1 MNFCIL
7 IELSKKKISFL
18 YNRSD
23 GESKFTPFVGEGSA
37 LPLAIYCLGNDMQIG
52 QFAIDEAMKQNP
64 HAYTDVF
71 QAMKTVGTYK
81 YKGNEYH
88 YNTLLKNA
96 IEKYLKHFF
105 DSVLFGQNGRL
116 EQNIASM
123 PLCFVFN
130 SDIDENERL
139 FVRNC
144 FAEGGYSNL
153 ATIDYDQIVV
163 EASNCATNHAVC
175 VTSDGKDLFMCLYET
190 KTHKY
195 LGSAVMANRGKDP
208 RVESAVTKLWESLGY
223 ENYYLNFEAEKSILT
238 KLAEEFLSSGELE
251 LQQNVLFTDGYSR
264 ECFLSMR
271 ELNEYRY
278 NDDGKIVS
286 DLKNLLVKQNISPL
300 DCTVVLKGKA
310 ANNGYFKHIFNGE
323 FNALK
328 NVNDS
333 FRREVLSQLL
343 KDIKEENYKF
353 NSGVT
358 KPSSCQ
364 TKPDG
369 IEPIHTPNPPVLPS
383 GLLKREVRGKIAEI
397 KGKMRIKNYVDAK
410 KLANILLD
418 YLHEQGFD
426 IWDNEVNSILK
437 EIPIGGTVTKLKS
450 DEPKDK
456 GDSNNGYPK
465 TGNEIE
471 NPIMPDFP
479 KEDWKKCQR
488 DVRRQIAEAKAM
500 IRKGDLVAAKQSL
513 VSLKDDMNAKRISE
527 FDNSINEIIKEISE
541 TTKIVQTGK
550 TATAKGEAKKLSE
563 AERLLTSGRFPEA
576 KRAFASEGNSAM
588 AQVCSEL
595 IKSKRTINL
604 YQSGLDSAIRSKNKN
619 TAATAIR
626 ELSNLLKIYKTH
638 NVDSTIIEELINK
651 YKIIK

>member
-37 LPLAIYCLGNDMQIG
+37 LPLAIYCLGNDIQIG
-52 QFAIDEAMKQNP
+52 QFAIDEAMNQNP

-139 FVRNC
+139 FVKNC

-163 EASNCATNHAVC
+163 EASNFATNHAVC
-175 VTSDGKDLFMCLYET
+175 VTSDGKDLFMSLYET

-208 RVESAVTKLWESLGY
+208 RVETAVTKLWESLGY
-223 ENYYLNFEAEKSILT
+223 ENYYLNFDAEKPILT
-238 KLAEEFLSSGELE
+238 KLAEDFMSCGELE

-271 ELNEYRY
+271 ELNECRY

-286 DLKNLLVKQNISPL
+286 DLKNLLQKQNISPL

-323 FNALK
+323 FNSLL

-333 FRREVLSQLL
+333 FRIKILTQLL
-343 KDIKEENYKF
+343 KDIKGADYKF
-353 NSGVT
+353 TTGVPRQPRVQPI
-358 KPSSCQ
+358 KQ
-364 TKPDG
+364 QV
-369 IEPIHTPNPPVLPS
+369 IETSESPKVPT
-383 GLLKREVRGKIAEI
+383 GLIKREVRGRIAEI
-397 KGKMRIKNYVDAK
+397 KGKIRIMNYSEAK
-410 KLANILLD
+410 KLANVLLD
-418 YLHEQGFD
+418 NLHHQGYSM
-426 IWDNEVNSILK
+426 WDVEIDSILK
-437 EIPIGGTVTKLKS
+437 EISLSGGSTEITTSPKPSRPV
-450 DEPKDK
+450 EPKLIETCPVEAK
-456 GDSNNGYPK
+456 PV
-465 TGNEIE
+465 EIK
-471 NPIMPDFP
+471 
-479 KEDWKKCQR
+479 KEDPKKYQR
-488 DVRRQIAEAKAM
+488 EVRTLIAEAKAK
-500 IRKGDLVAAKQSL
+500 IRKGDLRSAIALLS
-513 VSLKDDMNAKRISE
+513 SLKKSMNEKGLCD
-527 FDNSINEIIKEISE
+527 FDKSIDEVLNTINIPANSD
-541 TTKIVQTGK
+541 TTVKKVS
-550 TATAKGEAKKLSE
+550 TASTVKKVSE
-563 AERLLTSGRFPEA
+563 AERLLASGKFPEA
-576 KRAFASEGNSAM
+576 KRAFATEGNSAM
-588 AQVCSEL
+588 AKICSEL
-595 IKSKRTINL
+595 IKSKRTITL
-604 YQSGLDSAIRSKNKN
+604 YQSGLESAKRSSNK
-619 TAATAIR
+619 TTIATVIR
-626 ELSNLLKIYKTH
+626 ELSSLLKIYKTH
-638 NVDSTIIEELINK
+638 NIDSTIIEELINK
-651 YKIIK
+651 YKTIK

>member
-37 LPLAIYCLGNDMQIG
+37 LPLAIYCLGNDIQIG
-52 QFAIDEAMKQNP
+52 QFAIDEAMNQNP
-64 HAYTDVF
+64 HAFTDVF

-139 FVRNC
+139 FVKNC

-163 EASNCATNHAVC
+163 EASNFATNHAVC
-175 VTSDGKDLFMCLYET
+175 VTSDGKDLFMSLYET

-208 RVESAVTKLWESLGY
+208 RVETAVAKLWESLGY
-223 ENYYLNFEAEKSILT
+223 ENYYLNFEAEKPILT
-238 KLAEEFLSSGELE
+238 KFAEEFLSSGELE

-271 ELNEYRY
+271 ELNDYRY

-286 DLKNLLVKQNISPL
+286 DLKNLLLKQNISPL

-323 FNALK
+323 FNSLK

-333 FRREVLSQLL
+333 FHREVLSQLL
-343 KDIKEENYKF
+343 KDIKAANYSF
-353 NSGVT
+353 NSAVPQPPKGST
-358 KPSSCQ
+358 RSGGQETPQS
-364 TKPDG
+364 
-369 IEPIHTPNPPVLPS
+369 PNPPVMPS

-397 KGKMRIKNYVDAK
+397 KGKMRIKNYIDAK
-410 KLANILLD
+410 KLAGILLD

-426 IWDNEVNSILK
+426 MWDNEVNSILK
-437 EIPIGGTVTKLKS
+437 EIPIDGIITVPITGNPEGNDGLG
-450 DEPKDK
+450 
-456 GDSNNGYPK
+456 GDSG
-465 TGNEIE
+465 IE
-471 NPIMPDFP
+471 EPITQDPP
-479 KEDWKKCQR
+479 KEDWKKYQR
-488 DVRRQIAEAKAM
+488 DVRRRIAEAKAM
-500 IRKGDLVAAKQSL
+500 IRKGDLKDAASSL
-513 VSLKDDMNAKRISE
+513 TSLKKEMNDKGISE
-527 FDNSINEIIKEISE
+527 FDNGIAEALKEIPE
-541 TTKIVQTGK
+541 TTKTSTSGK
-550 TATAKGEAKKLSE
+550 TFNTKVESKKLSE
-563 AERLLTSGRFPEA
+563 AEKLLASGKFPEA
-576 KRAFASEGNSAM
+576 KRAFASEGNSTM

-619 TAATAIR
+619 TATTAIR
-626 ELSNLLKIYKTH
+626 ELSSLLKIYKTH
-638 NVDSTIIEELINK
+638 NIDSTIIEELINK
-651 YKIIK
+651 YKTIK

>member
-37 LPLAIYCLGNDMQIG
+37 LPLAIYCLGNDIQIG
-52 QFAIDEAMKQNP
+52 QFAIDEAMNQNP

-139 FVRNC
+139 FVKNC

-163 EASNCATNHAVC
+163 AASNFATNHAVC
-175 VTSDGKDLFMCLYET
+175 VTSDGKDLFMSLYET

-195 LGSAVMANRGKDP
+195 LGSAVMTNRGKDP
-208 RVESAVTKLWESLGY
+208 RVETAVTKLWESLGY
-223 ENYYLNFEAEKSILT
+223 ENYYLNFEAEKPILT

-271 ELNEYRY
+271 ELNDYRY

-286 DLKNLLVKQNISPL
+286 DLKNLLVKQNITPL

-323 FNALK
+323 FNSLK

-343 KDIKEENYKF
+343 KDIKAANYSF
-353 NSGVT
+353 NSAAPQSPQDPT
-358 KPSSCQ
+358 EPSGQ
-364 TKPDG
+364 
-369 IEPIHTPNPPVLPS
+369 EPLQNPNPPVVPS
-383 GLLKREVRGKIAEI
+383 GVLKREVRGKIAEI

-410 KLANILLD
+410 KLAGILLD

-426 IWDNEVNSILK
+426 MWDNEVNSILK
-437 EIPIGGTVTKLKS
+437 EIPIGGTSVPREPQK
-450 DEPKDK
+450 DEPVVKPGVNDIK
-456 GDSNNGYPK
+456 IEIEEPK
-465 TGNEIE
+465 TPE
-471 NPIMPDFP
+471 PP
-479 KEDWKKCQR
+479 KEDWKKYQR
-488 DVRRQIAEAKAM
+488 DVRRRIAEAKAM
-500 IRKGDLVAAKQSL
+500 IRKGDLKDAASSL
-513 VSLKDDMNAKRISE
+513 TSLKKEMNNKGISE
-527 FDNSINEIIKEISE
+527 FDNGIAEALKEIPE
-541 TTKIVQTGK
+541 TTKTSTSGK
-550 TATAKGEAKKLSE
+550 TTNTKVESKKLSE
-563 AERLLTSGRFPEA
+563 AEKLLASGKFPEA
-576 KRAFASEGNSAM
+576 KRAFASKGNSAM

-604 YQSGLDSAIRSKNKN
+604 YQSGLDSALRSKNKN
-619 TAATAIR
+619 TAAAAIR
-626 ELSNLLKIYKTH
+626 ELSNLLKIYKTYS
-638 NVDSTIIEELINK
+638 VDSTIIEELINK
-651 YKIIK
+651 YKTIK

>member
-23 GESKFTPFVGEGSA
+23 GEGKFTPFVGEGSA
-37 LPLAIYCLGNDMQIG
+37 LPLAIYCLGNDIQIG
-52 QFAIDEAMKQNP
+52 QFAIDEAMNQNP

-71 QAMKTVGTYK
+71 QTMKTVGTYK

-96 IEKYLKHFF
+96 IEKYLTHFF
-105 DSVLFGQNGRL
+105 DSVLIGQYGRL

-139 FVRNC
+139 FVKNC

-163 EASNCATNHAVC
+163 EASSFYTNHAVC
-175 VTSDGKDLFMCLYET
+175 VTSDGKDLFMSLYET

-195 LGSAVMANRGKDP
+195 LGSTVMANRGKDP
-208 RVESAVTKLWESLGY
+208 RVDTAVIKLWESLGY
-223 ENYYLNFEAEKSILT
+223 ENYYLNLETEKTILT

-271 ELNEYRY
+271 ELNDYRY
-278 NDDGKIVS
+278 SDDGKIVS
-286 DLKNLLVKQNISPL
+286 DLKNLLLKLNISPL
-300 DCTVVLKGKA
+300 DCTIVLKGKA

-323 FNALK
+323 FNSLM

-333 FRREVLSQLL
+333 FRIKVLSQLL
-343 KDIKEENYKF
+343 KDIKEINYKF
-353 NSGVT
+353 NSGVPQPT
-358 KPSSCQ
+358 SGQ
-364 TKPDG
+364 TKSGG
-369 IEPIHTPNPPVLPS
+369 IEPSQIVPS
-383 GLLKREVRGKIAEI
+383 GLIKREVRGKIAEI
-397 KGKMRIKNYVDAK
+397 KGKIRIKNYADAK

-418 YLHEQGFD
+418 SLHEQGFD
-426 IWDNEVNSILK
+426 MWDNEVNSILK
-437 EIPIGGTVTKLKS
+437 EIPIGGTITKPEIGTRIE
-450 DEPKDK
+450 EPVL
-456 GDSNNGYPK
+456 SEP
-465 TGNEIE
+465 
-471 NPIMPDFP
+471 P
-479 KEDWKKCQR
+479 KEDWKKYQR
-488 DVRRQIAEAKAM
+488 DVRRRIAEAKAM
-500 IRKGDLVAAKQSL
+500 IRKGDLKAAESSL
-513 VSLKDDMNAKRISE
+513 TTLKEEMNAKSIYE
-527 FDNSINEIIKEISE
+527 FNKSIDETLKEIPK
-541 TTKIVQTGK
+541 TTKTSTSVK
-550 TATAKGEAKKLSE
+550 TANVKIESKKLSE
-563 AERLLTSGRFPEA
+563 AEKLLASGKFPEA
-576 KRAFASEGNSAM
+576 KRAFASEGSSAM
-588 AQVCSEL
+588 AQFCSEL

-619 TAATAIR
+619 TAVTAIR
-626 ELSNLLKIYKTH
+626 ELSSLLKVYKTH
-638 NVDSTIIEELINK
+638 NIDSTIIEELISK
-651 YKIIK
+651 YKTIK

>member
-23 GESKFTPFVGEGSA
+23 GESKFAPFVGEELA
-37 LPLAIYCLGNDMQIG
+37 LPLAIYCFGNDIQIG
-52 QFAIDEAMKQNP
+52 QFAIDEAMHQSPN
-64 HAYTDVF
+64 AYTDVF
-71 QAMKTVGTYK
+71 KTMKTVGMYK

-96 IEKYLKHFF
+96 IEKYLTYFF
-105 DSVLFGQNGRL
+105 DSVLIGQYGRL
-116 EQNIASM
+116 EQNIATM

-139 FVRNC
+139 FVKDC
-144 FAEGGYSNL
+144 FVKGGYSNI
-153 ATIDYDQIVV
+153 ATMDYDQIVV
-163 EASNCATNHAVC
+163 EASSFTTNYAVC
-175 VTSDGKDLFMCLYET
+175 VTSDGKDLFMSLYET
-190 KTHKY
+190 NTHKY
-195 LGSAVMANRGKDP
+195 LGSAVMTNRGKDS
-208 RVESAVTKLWESLGY
+208 RVETAVTKLWESLGY
-223 ENYYLNFEAEKSILT
+223 ENYYLNFEAEKPILT

-271 ELNEYRY
+271 ELNDYRY

-323 FNALK
+323 FNSLK

-343 KDIKEENYKF
+343 KDIKAANYKF
-353 NSGVT
+353 NNVAPQSPQGSTEPGV
-358 KPSSCQ
+358 Q
-364 TKPDG
+364 
-369 IEPIHTPNPPVLPS
+369 EPPQNPNPPVMPS
-383 GLLKREVRGKIAEI
+383 GILKREVRGKIAEI

-410 KLANILLD
+410 KLAGILLD

-426 IWDNEVNSILK
+426 MWDNEVNSILK
-437 EIPIGGTVTKLKS
+437 EIPIGGMITEPITGEPEDDGGSGGDQGIEEPVTQDQS
-450 DEPKDK
+450 
-456 GDSNNGYPK
+456 
-465 TGNEIE
+465 
-471 NPIMPDFP
+471 
-479 KEDWKKCQR
+479 KEDWKKYQR
-488 DVRRQIAEAKAM
+488 DVRRRIAEAKAM
-500 IRKGDLVAAKQSL
+500 IRKGDLKEAANSL
-513 VSLKDDMNAKRISE
+513 TSLKKEMNDKDISE
-527 FDNSINEIIKEISE
+527 YDNGIAEALKEIPE
-541 TTKIVQTGK
+541 TTKTSTLGK
-550 TATAKGEAKKLSE
+550 TTNTKVESKKLSE
-563 AERLLTSGRFPEA
+563 AEKLLASGKFPEA
-576 KRAFASEGNSAM
+576 KRAFASEGNSMM

-604 YQSGLDSAIRSKNKN
+604 YQSGLDSALRSKNKN
-619 TAATAIR
+619 TAASAVR
-626 ELSNLLKIYKTH
+626 ELSSLLKIYKTH
-638 NVDSTIIEELINK
+638 NIDSTIIEELINK
-651 YKIIK
+651 YKTIK

>member
-37 LPLAIYCLGNDMQIG
+37 LPLAIYCLGNDIQIG
-52 QFAIDEAMKQNP
+52 QFAIDEAMNQNP

-139 FVRNC
+139 FVKNC
-144 FAEGGYSNL
+144 FAKGGYSNL
-153 ATIDYDQIVV
+153 ATIDYDQIVI
-163 EASNCATNHAVC
+163 EASNFATNHAVC
-175 VTSDGKDLFMCLYET
+175 VTSDGKDLFMSLYET

-195 LGSAVMANRGKDP
+195 LGSAVMANRGRDP
-208 RVESAVTKLWESLGY
+208 RVETAVAKLWESLGY
-223 ENYYLNFEAEKSILT
+223 ENYYLNLEAEKPILT

-271 ELNEYRY
+271 ELNDYRY

-286 DLKNLLVKQNISPL
+286 DLKNLLLKQNISPL

-323 FNALK
+323 FNSLK

-343 KDIKEENYKF
+343 KDIKAANYSF
-353 NSGVT
+353 NSAVPQPPKG
-358 KPSSCQ
+358 PIGSGGQ
-364 TKPDG
+364 
-369 IEPIHTPNPPVLPS
+369 EPTQNPNPPVMPS
-383 GLLKREVRGKIAEI
+383 GLLKREVHGKIAEI

-410 KLANILLD
+410 KLAGILMD

-426 IWDNEVNSILK
+426 MWDNEVASILN
-437 EIPIGGTVTKLKS
+437 EIPIGGPSVPK
-450 DEPKDK
+450 EPKDEEAVVFNNPNK
-456 GDSNNGYPK
+456 GIEEPK
-465 TGNEIE
+465 EPE
-471 NPIMPDFP
+471 PP
-479 KEDWKKCQR
+479 KEDWKKYQR
-488 DVRRQIAEAKAM
+488 DVRRRIAEAKAM
-500 IRKGDLVAAKQSL
+500 IRKGDLKEATNSL
-513 VSLKDDMNAKRISE
+513 TSLKKEMNDKGISE
-527 FDNSINEIIKEISE
+527 FDNGIAEALKEIPE
-541 TTKIVQTGK
+541 TTKTSTSGK
-550 TATAKGEAKKLSE
+550 TTNTKVESKKLSE
-563 AERLLTSGRFPEA
+563 AEKLLASGKFPEA
-576 KRAFASEGNSAM
+576 KRAFASEGNSTM
-588 AQVCSEL
+588 AQVCSEF

-619 TAATAIR
+619 TTATAIR
-626 ELSNLLKIYKTH
+626 ELSSLLKIYKTH
-638 NVDSTIIEELINK
+638 NIDSTIIEELINK
-651 YKIIK
+651 YKTIK

>member
-37 LPLAIYCLGNDMQIG
+37 LPLAIYCLGNDIQIG
-52 QFAIDEAMKQNP
+52 QFAIDEAMNQNP

-71 QAMKTVGTYK
+71 QSMKTVGTYK

-139 FVRNC
+139 FVKNC

-163 EASNCATNHAVC
+163 EASNFTTNHAVC
-175 VTSDGKDLFMCLYET
+175 VTSDGKDLFMSLYET

-195 LGSAVMANRGKDP
+195 LGSAVMTNRGKDP
-208 RVESAVTKLWESLGY
+208 RVETAVTKLWESLGY
-223 ENYYLNFEAEKSILT
+223 ENYYLNFETEKHILT

-251 LQQNVLFTDGYSR
+251 LQQNVLFSDGYSR

-271 ELNEYRY
+271 ELNDYRY

-323 FNALK
+323 FNSLK

-343 KDIKEENYKF
+343 KDIKASNYRF
-353 NSGVT
+353 NCAAPQPPIGQTEPGVQET
-358 KPSSCQ
+358 PQS
-364 TKPDG
+364 
-369 IEPIHTPNPPVLPS
+369 PNPPVMPS

-410 KLANILLD
+410 KLAGILLD

-426 IWDNEVNSILK
+426 LWDNEVNSILK
-437 EIPIGGTVTKLKS
+437 EIPIGGTIT
-450 DEPKDK
+450 EPIT
-456 GDSNNGYPK
+456 GDPQ
-465 TGNEIE
+465 GNDSPVGNSEIE
-471 NPIMPDFP
+471 EGIEEPIIQEPP
-479 KEDWKKCQR
+479 KEEWKKYQR
-488 DVRRQIAEAKAM
+488 DVRRRIAEAKAM
-500 IRKGDLVAAKQSL
+500 IRKGDMKNAASSL
-513 VSLKDDMNAKRISE
+513 NSLKKEMNDKGISE
-527 FDNSINEIIKEISE
+527 FDNGIAEVFKEISE
-541 TTKIVQTGK
+541 TTKTSTSGK
-550 TATAKGEAKKLSE
+550 TTNTKVESKKLSE
-563 AERLLTSGRFPEA
+563 AEKLLALGRFPEA
-576 KRAFASEGNSAM
+576 KRAFAGDGNSAM

-626 ELSNLLKIYKTH
+626 DLSSLLKIYKTYSI
-638 NVDSTIIEELINK
+638 DSTIIEELINK
-651 YKIIK
+651 YKTIK

>member
-37 LPLAIYCLGNDMQIG
+37 LPLAIYCLGNDIQIG
-52 QFAIDEAMKQNP
+52 QFAIDEAMNQNP

-139 FVRNC
+139 FVKNC
-144 FAEGGYSNL
+144 FAKGGYSNL
-153 ATIDYDQIVV
+153 ATMDYDQIVV
-163 EASNCATNHAVC
+163 EASNFATNHAVC
-175 VTSDGKDLFMCLYET
+175 VTSDGKDLFMSLYET
-190 KTHKY
+190 KTHNY
-195 LGSAVMANRGKDP
+195 LGSAVMANRGRDP
-208 RVESAVTKLWESLGY
+208 RVETAVAKLWESLGY
-223 ENYYLNFEAEKSILT
+223 ENYYLNLEAEKPILT

-271 ELNEYRY
+271 ELNDYRY

-286 DLKNLLVKQNISPL
+286 DLKNLLLKQNISPL

-323 FNALK
+323 FNSLK

-343 KDIKEENYKF
+343 KDIKAANYSF
-353 NSGVT
+353 NSAVPQPPKG
-358 KPSSCQ
+358 PIGSGGQ
-364 TKPDG
+364 
-369 IEPIHTPNPPVLPS
+369 EPTQNPNPPVMPS
-383 GLLKREVRGKIAEI
+383 GLLKREVHGKIAEI

-410 KLANILLD
+410 KLAGILMD

-426 IWDNEVNSILK
+426 MWDNEVASILN
-437 EIPIGGTVTKLKS
+437 EIPIGGTSVPR
-450 DEPKDK
+450 EPKDEEAVVF
-456 GDSNNGYPK
+456 NNTNIGIEEPK
-465 TGNEIE
+465 EHE
-471 NPIMPDFP
+471 PP
-479 KEDWKKCQR
+479 KEDWKKYQR
-488 DVRRQIAEAKAM
+488 DVRRRIAEAKAM
-500 IRKGDLVAAKQSL
+500 IRKGDLKEATNSL
-513 VSLKDDMNAKRISE
+513 TSLKKEMKDKGISE
-527 FDNSINEIIKEISE
+527 FDNGIAEALKEIPE
-541 TTKIVQTGK
+541 TTKTSTSGK
-550 TATAKGEAKKLSE
+550 TTNTKVESKKLSE
-563 AERLLTSGRFPEA
+563 AEKLLASGKFPEA
-576 KRAFASEGNSAM
+576 KRAFANEGNSTM

-619 TAATAIR
+619 TTATAIR
-626 ELSNLLKIYKTH
+626 ELSSLLKIYKTH
-638 NVDSTIIEELINK
+638 NIDSTIIEELINK
-651 YKIIK
+651 YKTIK